1 MGPIVSMTD
10 WLKGK
15 YFHLDWIQVGVG
27 EGRLKANEKEKV
39 EKSEAWT
46 NRNPITQLAFEKR
59 NKFIVSNPR

>member
-1 MGPIVSMTD
+1 M
-10 WLKGK
+10 
-15 YFHLDWIQVGVG
+15 GVG

-46 NRNPITQLAFEKR
+46 NWNPITQLAFEKR